1 MVWYLNNAITRRL
14 NGWWWHLPA
23 NAMWDHWHSSCAYTK
38 ETSTESRSSRTWV
51 HGSQP
56 VDVKSWTWETPP
68 QHLQC
73 STVKNQTCHAITS
86 ADRVPAAQTHTGT
99 HVLHSNVAT
108 CQLRYMY
115 RGKNDWQLN
124 NFGIFLS
131 SLLYIIHVPFH
142 IHHLAYCKFT
152 LFTYPFI
159 VITHLSNL

>member
-1 MVWYLNNAITRRL
+1 MQLQEDWTD
-14 NGWWWHLPA
+14 GDGTSQQ
-23 NAMWDHWHSSCAYTK
+23 MQCET
-38 ETSTESRSSRTWV
+38 TSTV
-51 HGSQP
+51 HVPTPRKHQQSPEVQEPGCMAHSQ
-56 VDVKSWTWETPP
+56 WTWKAELEKH
-68 QHLQC
+68 HLTICNAALRRIRHVMRLPVLTESLRLKLIQ
-73 STVKNQTCHAITS
+73 V
-86 ADRVPAAQTHTGT
+86 RVYSI
-99 HVLHSNVAT
+99 VMFAT

-131 SLLYIIHVPFH
+131 SLLYTIHVPFH